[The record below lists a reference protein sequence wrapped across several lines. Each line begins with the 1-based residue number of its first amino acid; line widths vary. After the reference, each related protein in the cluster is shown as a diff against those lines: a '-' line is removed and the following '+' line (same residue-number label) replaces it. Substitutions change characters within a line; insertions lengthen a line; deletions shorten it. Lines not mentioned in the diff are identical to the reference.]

1 MATRNHRA
9 AAAPQP
15 ANRGAARVAGKQ
27 KAAAAGTRRALGD
40 IGNVVS
46 DALDRAIKLPEGIH
60 RPITRSF
67 GAQLMKAALANKNA
81 DAAVAPAQPVAARAV
96 TKPARKVTTKNV
108 PRPGAGQA
116 PKENKKPS
124 AEGAAAGSG
133 RSVQKN
139 RRKKPACTLS
149 TVLSARSKAACG
161 LTEKP
166 KEPIEDIDKFDGD
179 NQLALVDYVEDI
191 YTFYKTAQHESRPID
206 YMGNQP
212 ELSPRMRSI
221 LADWLI
227 ESHRRFQLMPET
239 LYLTIYI
246 VDRYLSL
253 QPTPRRELQ
262 LVGVAALLIA
272 CKYEEIWAPEVNDL
286 IHIADG
292 AFNRSQILA
301 AEKAILNSM
310 EWNLTVPTP
319 YHFLLRFAKAAG
331 SADEQLQHTINFFGE
346 LALMDYGMVMT
357 NPSTAAACAVYAAR
371 LTLGRSPLWT
381 ETLKHH
387 TGLNE
392 QQIMEGAKTLVGS
405 HAASASPDARLKAVY
420 QKYATE
426 QFGRVA
432 LHPPAPTALP
442 DLV

>member
-1 MATRNHRA
+1 
-9 AAAPQP
+9 
-15 ANRGAARVAGKQ
+15 
-27 KAAAAGTRRALGD
+27 
-40 IGNVVS
+40 
-46 DALDRAIKLPEGIH
+46 
-60 RPITRSF
+60 
-67 GAQLMKAALANKNA
+67 MKAALANKNA

-116 PKENKKPS
+116 P
-124 AEGAAAGSG
+124 
-133 RSVQKN
+133 
-139 RRKKPACTLS
+139 
-149 TVLSARSKAACG
+149 KAACG

-432 LHPPAPTALP
+432 LHPPAPAALP